1 MLIAKFIPDYSHFCQ
16 PEKRVFQLA
25 LINAVSLPI
34 VRIAANSILE
44 MVTSMFLRT
53 TILLALI
60 CLLPLLANA
69 SESSTDLLLSGND
82 IDLLVG
88 TPTGV
93 VEPLDAKRTVIAEQ
107 NRFDYSGFLE
117 DDFQADDGFANLD
130 WSDAEEQP
138 VAEGATE
145 EQVLD
150 LLSET
155 EEIEQSE
162 TSEPAKSDA
171 NSTDSIET
179 EFKL

>member
-1 MLIAKFIPDYSHFCQ
+1 MKILRLTVLS
-16 PEKRVFQLA
+16 A
-25 LINAVSLPI
+25 LL
-34 VRIAANSILE
+34 
-44 MVTSMFLRT
+44 
-53 TILLALI
+53 
-60 CLLPLLANA
+60 CLVPLLAGANETD
-69 SESSTDLLLSGND
+69 SDLLLNGND

-93 VEPLDAKRTVIAEQ
+93 FEPLDAKRTPIPEA

-138 VAEGATE
+138 AGE
-145 EQVLD
+145 EQTESQLLD

-162 TSEPAKSDA
+162 SDEPVKSEA
-171 NSTDSIET
+171 NSTDYVET